1 MIGRKP
7 EFTPSKAP
15 TSVLASYF
23 CVPALPV
30 SFAELPVAEHGF
42 LDAYQLIPSG
52 WSRLQACKAQEVRN
66 EAIRL
71 RHMYFGILR
80 ERLEEVI
87 GNDHGIQ

>member
-7 EFTPSKAP
+7 EFTPDKAP
-15 TSVLASYF
+15 TSVLASDF

-30 SFAELPVAEHGF
+30 SFVELPVAEHGF
-42 LDAYQLIPSG
+42 LDAYQCLSLG
-52 WSRLQACKAQEVRN
+52 WSRLQARKAQAVRN

-71 RHMYFGILR
+71 RHMYFGIFR